1 MITRRRI
8 LLCDFIFTIIQK
20 IVDKYILCQAKGKQK
35 LIANH
40 NSTLNWNRLYSEII
54 AKTEDAIRSV

>member
-8 LLCDFIFTIIQK
+8 LLRDFIFTIIQK
-20 IVDKYILCQAKGKQK
+20 IVDKYILYQAKRRQK
-35 LIANH
+35 LIANY